1 MPDLAALTDLDLHG
15 VLERAELPG
24 FEYPG
29 PRTQADR
36 QYACAIA
43 IVELGYPAAT
53 AAAAVVLWPSTKEG
67 TEERWT

>member
-1 MPDLAALTDLDLHG
+1 MPEVAALTDLDLHG
-15 VLERAELPG
+15 VLERAELPDSDH
-24 FEYPG
+24 PG

-36 QYACAIA
+36 RYACAIA

-53 AAAAVVLWPSTKEG
+53 AIGAAKLSPSTKEG